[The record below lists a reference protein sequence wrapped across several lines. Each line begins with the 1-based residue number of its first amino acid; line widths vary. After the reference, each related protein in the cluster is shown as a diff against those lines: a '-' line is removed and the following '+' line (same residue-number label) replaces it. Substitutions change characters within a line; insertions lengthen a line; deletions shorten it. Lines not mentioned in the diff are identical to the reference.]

1 MEAFSWPRGDLS
13 TMKHAMEPLVFISYR
28 QADSSAT
35 APWLAYFDQAH
46 FGPQHVFIDAES
58 AIDFDETPTTN
69 CDSSSGAFLA
79 D

>member
-35 APWLAYFDQAH
+35 APWLADFDQAH
-46 FGPQHVFIDAES
+46 FG
-58 AIDFDETPTTN
+58 
-69 CDSSSGAFLA
+69 CGATIKVGVERQTG
-79 D
+79 